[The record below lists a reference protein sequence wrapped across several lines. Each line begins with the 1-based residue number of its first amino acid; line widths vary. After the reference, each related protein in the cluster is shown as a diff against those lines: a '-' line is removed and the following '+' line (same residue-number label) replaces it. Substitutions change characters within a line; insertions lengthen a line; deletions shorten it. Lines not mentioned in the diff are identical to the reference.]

1 MRKHLL
7 RCFLQKGKRGREEIE
22 EYEACSQ
29 FFNEE
34 ASRFPFSVLICIL
47 PMVKPDNFL
56 FYVFS

>member
-1 MRKHLL
+1 ML

-34 ASRFPFSVLICIL
+34 ASRFPFSVLIRIL
-47 PMVKPDNFL
+47 PMVKPANFL
-56 FYVFS
+56 FPVFS